1 MANDLV
7 VVNFR
12 SSTVI
17 SVISSALD
25 CEQRDIDQFKS
36 RIGWVMVPGLNYRRA
51 IEDTIADQFD
61 RMATSLMSK
70 KLRVHEH
77 LLDMIQ
83 MTEVMIITDV
93 QMAAY
98 RWAREEA
105 EWSHQSENKVI
116 TRNDAANEVVK
127 ITKGHFGII
136 HREISGF
143 SLVDFKNE
151 IQMLVILE
159 LQNLERYLN
168 WHLCMLISGW
178 E

>member
-1 MANDLV
+1 
-7 VVNFR
+7 
-12 SSTVI
+12 
-17 SVISSALD
+17 
-25 CEQRDIDQFKS
+25 
-36 RIGWVMVPGLNYRRA
+36 
-51 IEDTIADQFD
+51 
-61 RMATSLMSK
+61 MATSLMSN

-93 QMAAY
+93 QKAAY